1 MVDNRVECKM
11 ADQIRIMYVD
21 DEPGLLE
28 IGRIF
33 LESEGAFVVD
43 TLPSAPAALERVKT
57 VSYDAIISD
66 YLMPEMDGIQFL
78 KTLRAAGNPI
88 PFILFTGKGREEIV
102 IQALNEGADFY
113 LQKGG
118 EPLSQFAE
126 LKHQIRTAVKRRR
139 AETEL
144 RKRELE
150 VRINENRLKNAQA
163 IAHTG
168 SWEYNPATGKIWGSD
183 EGFRIY
189 GMVSP
194 EGNDLPLAAIE
205 ACIPE
210 QERVHQALVDLLERN
225 LPYDLEFAINPA
237 DGSPQ
242 RIIMSLAEVIRDTD
256 GRILKVTGV
265 IQDITERRRA
275 ERALRRS
282 EERLH
287 LVTDNLPDSYVYQ
300 YTHTPEGKPAFLFI
314 SRGVERLHPGTT
326 IEDVLR
332 DASVLHNQIEP
343 DQLQVLREAEVVS
356 ARDMTDFSMEL
367 RYRTGCGD
375 LRLLH
380 ARSRPR
386 KGADGRIIWE
396 GLATDITGLRQTME

>member
-1 MVDNRVECKM
+1 MRTITPPRTVMITVL
-11 ADQIRIMYVD
+11 YVD
-21 DEPGLLE
+21 DEAAFLE
-28 IGRIF
+28 IGRLF
-33 LESEGAFVVD
+33 LEDGQELSVD
-43 TLPSAPAALERVKT
+43 TAVSAKEALAFPKLRE
-57 VSYDAIISD
+57 YDVIVAD
-66 YLMPEMDGIQFL
+66 YLMPGINGIEFL
-78 KTLRAAGNPI
+78 RQIRGSGNPV

-118 EPLSQFAE
+118 EPVSQFAE
-126 LKHQIRTAVKRRR
+126 LKHQIRTAVQRRR

-144 RKRELE
+144 RKREQE

-189 GMVSP
+189 GMVPP
-194 EGNDLPLAAIE
+194 EDNYLPIAAIE

-210 QERVHQALVDLLERN
+210 QKRVHQALVDLLERN

-242 RIIMSLAEVIRDTD
+242 RIITSLAEVLRDPE

-265 IQDITERRRA
+265 IQDITERRKA

-314 SRGVERLHPGTT
+314 SRGVERLHPGITV
-326 IEDVLR
+326 EDVLR
-332 DASVLHNQIEP
+332 DASVLHNRIEP
-343 DQLQVLREAEVVS
+343 DQLQVLREAENAS

-367 RYRTGCGD
+367 RYRSGCGE

-386 KGADGRIIWE
+386 RDADGRIIWE